1 MKPSSKWWLIDY
13 DTRRIPGKF
22 VVRRLNI
29 GDNVNAF
36 DCSDLDLNDFILNEA
51 SFYRNALLSVTY
63 VVENKITK
71 EVLAYFS
78 LSNDKISITDFENK
92 TEFNRFRKHKF
103 VNEKRLRS
111 YPAIKIGR
119 LAIADK
125 AQHQKI
131 GTYLL
136 EFIEEYFIVDNKSG
150 CRFVTVD
157 AYVNAIPFY
166 IKNNYQFL
174 NNDDEDKRTRVM
186 YFDLASLL

>member
-1 MKPSSKWWLIDY
+1 M
-13 DTRRIPGKF
+13 TREEF
-22 VVRRLNI
+22 QESCVVRRLNI

>member
-1 MKPSSKWWLIDY
+1 M
-13 DTRRIPGKF
+13 TRNEFQERCN
-22 VVRRLNI
+22 VRRLGI
-29 GDNVNAF
+29 GDIVEAF
-36 DCSDLDLNDFILNEA
+36 DCDDADLNDFLLNEA
-51 SFYRNALLSVTY
+51 NLYRNALLSVTY
-63 VVENKITK
+63 IVEDKITH

-78 LSNDKISITDFENK
+78 LSNDKVSISDFESK

-119 LAIADK
+119 LAISK
-125 AQHQKI
+125 SVQNQSI

-136 EFIEEYFIVDNKSG
+136 EFIEDYFIIDNKSG

>member
-1 MKPSSKWWLIDY
+1 M
-13 DTRRIPGKF
+13 TREEFQNRCQ
-22 VVRRLNI
+22 VRRLNI
-29 GDNVNAF
+29 GDSVSEF
-36 DCSDLDLNDFILNEA
+36 DCSDEDLNDFILNEA
-51 SFYRNALLSVTY
+51 CLYRNALLSVTY
-63 VVENKITK
+63 VVEDK
-71 EVLAYFS
+71 ETHDVLAYFS
-78 LSNDKISITDFENK
+78 LANDKISISDFESK

-119 LAIADK
+119 LAISRK
-125 AQHQKI
+125 AQHQSI

-136 EFIEEYFIVDNKSG
+136 EFIEDYFIIDNKSG

-174 NNDDEDKRTRVM
+174 NNDDEDKRTRVL

>member
-1 MKPSSKWWLIDY
+1 M
-13 DTRRIPGKF
+13 TREEFEQTCR
-22 VVRRLNI
+22 VRRLQI
-29 GDNVNAF
+29 GVTITDF
-36 DCSDLDLNDFILNEA
+36 DCGDEDLNDFLLNE
-51 SFYRNALLSVTY
+51 SGFYRNALLSVTY
-63 VVENKITK
+63 VVEHKQTN
-71 EVLAYFS
+71 EVMAYFS
-78 LSNDKISITDFENK
+78 LSNDKVSISDFESK
-92 TEFNRFRKHKF
+92 TEFNRFRKHRF

-119 LAIADK
+119 LGIATI
-125 AQHQKI
+125 AQHQSI

-136 EFIEEYFIVDNKSG
+136 EFIEDYFTIDNKSG

-157 AYVNAIPFY
+157 AYVDAIPFY

>member
-1 MKPSSKWWLIDY
+1 MTHKEFEERCL
-13 DTRRIPGKF
+13 
-22 VVRRLNI
+22 VRRLNI
-29 GDNVNAF
+29 GDSISAF
-36 DCSDLDLNDFILNEA
+36 DCNDEDLNDFILNEA
-51 SFYRNALLSVTY
+51 CLYRNALLSVTY
-63 VVENKITK
+63 VVEDKTTHDI
-71 EVLAYFS
+71 LAYFS
-78 LSNDKISITDFENK
+78 LANDKISISDFESK

-119 LAIADK
+119 LAISPK
-125 AQHQKI
+125 AQHQSI

-136 EFIEEYFIVDNKSG
+136 EFIEDYFIIDNKSG

-157 AYVNAIPFY
+157 AYVDAIPFY

>member
-1 MKPSSKWWLIDY
+1 M
-13 DTRRIPGKF
+13 TREEYQERFRI
-22 VVRRLNI
+22 RRLSP
-29 GDNVNAF
+29 GDNIAEF
-36 DCSDLDLNDFILNEA
+36 DCADEDLNDFLLNE
-51 SFYRNALLSVTY
+51 SGLYRNALLAVTY
-63 VVENKITK
+63 VLEDKKTAQID
-71 EVLAYFS
+71 AYFS
-78 LSNDKISITDFENK
+78 LSNDKVSISDFESK
-92 TEFNRFRKHKF
+92 TEFNRFRKNKF

-119 LAIADK
+119 LAISKA
-125 AQHQKI
+125 AQHQSI

-136 EFIEEYFIVDNKSG
+136 EFIEDYFVVDNKSG

-157 AYVNAIPFY
+157 AYVDAIPFY

>member
-1 MKPSSKWWLIDY
+1 M
-13 DTRRIPGKF
+13 TREEFQKTCL
-22 VVRRLNI
+22 VRRLNI
-29 GDNVNAF
+29 GESIITF
-36 DCSDLDLNDFILNEA
+36 DCGDEDLNDFLLNEA
-51 SFYRNALLSVTY
+51 SLYSNALLAVTY
-63 VVENKITK
+63 LVEKK
-71 EVLAYFS
+71 ETHEIMAYFS
-78 LSNDKISITDFENK
+78 LANDKISISDFESK

-119 LAIADK
+119 LGIAK
-125 AQHQKI
+125 SAQHQSI

-136 EFIEEYFIVDNKSG
+136 EFIEDYFIVNNKSG

-157 AYVNAIPFY
+157 AYSDAIPFY
-166 IKNNYQFL
+166 IRNNYQFL